1 MPQTKDFTRLLG
13 SVKKT
18 YLGKKVPSKYQNKYG
33 KRYDKE
39 EVKSFAYAIAKSK
52 GIKIDR

>member
-1 MPQTKDFTRLLG
+1 MPYTKDFTKLLG

-18 YLGKKVPSKYQNKYG
+18 YLGKKVPKKYQSQYG

-39 EVKSFAYAIAKSK
+39 EVKSLSYAIAKSK
-52 GIKIDR
+52 GIKIDK